1 VAASA
6 LVPNASTVMTDFP
19 ADTRSLIAKC
29 IRMLSSDKDG
39 DIIAAGNA
47 LVRVLRSAGA
57 DVHDLAE
64 QIEKPNGV
72 HPGAR
77 GGKIS
82 DEDMQR
88 LYNAGYEAGLQA
100 AEDKFHAEEDDGF
113 ASVNGMPSWHVI
125 ARWCQRHQFY
135 PRLRDHEREFID
147 KMAGQTVW
155 REPSEKQQKWLKSI
169 FFKLGGRL

>member
-1 VAASA
+1 MTELAAP
-6 LVPNASTVMTDFP
+6 V
-19 ADTRSLIAKC
+19 RSRLAKFL
-29 IRMLSSDKDG
+29 RLLSSDRDG
-39 DIIAAGNA
+39 EVLAAARA
-47 LVRVLRSAGA
+47 LVGVLRSAGA
-57 DVHDLAE
+57 DVHALAE
-64 QIEKPNGV
+64 QIEQPNG
-72 HPGAR
+72 HGER

-100 AEDKFHAEEDDGF
+100 AEDKFHAEEEDGF

-125 ARWCQRHQFY
+125 ARCCQRHQLY
-135 PRLRDHEREFID
+135 PRLRENEREFVD